1 MTAPATTTTGVTT
14 WAIDGA
20 HSIAEFS
27 VKHMMVAKAK
37 GRFGS
42 FGGSIQWDQANPA
55 ASSVEISIDT
65 ASINTNEPQRDGH
78 LRSDDFFNSEQ
89 YPNATFQ
96 STRIEPN
103 GDNEFKV
110 YGDLTIRDQTHPI
123 ALDVELEGQVVDPYG
138 LNRAGFEVE
147 GEISRKQFGLNWN
160 ALLETGG
167 AVVAD
172 KVKLVFHI
180 EATQQQG

>member
-1 MTAPATTTTGVTT
+1 MSAPTTTGVAT
-14 WAIDGA
+14 WTIDSV

-27 VKHMMVAKAK
+27 VKHMMVATAK
-37 GRFGS
+37 GRFAT
-42 FGGSIQWDQANPA
+42 FGGTIQWDQGNLA
-55 ASSVEISIDT
+55 ASSVAIDIDV
-65 ASINTNEPQRDGH
+65 ASINTNETGRDTH
-78 LRSDDFFNSEQ
+78 LRSDDFFSAEQ
-89 YPNATFQ
+89 YPTATFR
-96 STRIEPN
+96 STKIEAD
-103 GDNEFKV
+103 GADEFKV

-123 ALDVELEGQVVDPYG
+123 VLDAELEGQIVDPYG
-138 LNRAGFEVE
+138 LNRAGFEVK

-172 KVKLVFHI
+172 KVKLLFHI

>member
-14 WAIDGA
+14 WTIDGA

-42 FGGSIQWDQANPA
+42 FDGTLQWDQANPA
-55 ASSVEISIDT
+55 ASSVNITIDVT
-65 ASINTNEPQRDGH
+65 SINTNEAGRDSH
-78 LRSDDFFNSEQ
+78 LLSDDFFNAEQ
-89 YPNATFQ
+89 YPTATFR
-96 STRIEPN
+96 STRIEPA
-103 GDNEFKV
+103 GSDEFKV
-110 YGDLTIRDQTHPI
+110 YGDLTIRDQTHPVV
-123 ALDVELEGQVVDPYG
+123 LDVELEGQIVDPYG
-138 LNRAGFEVE
+138 LNRAGFEATT
-147 GEISRKQFGLNWN
+147 EISRKQFGLNWN

-180 EATQQQG
+180 EATQQG